1 MKLSI
6 SQKSIYRWSIV
17 VTAFMYFPVALAQ
30 EQPFNFEITPYGAY
44 RFGGEFDEAT
54 GNIAIE
60 VDDNSSYGLILNA
73 KHSPI
78 TQWEILYSHQETSAD
93 TLGLGLADPVLDID
107 IDYLHAGGTYLWD
120 GDQVRPFLSATV
132 GVTQVDISTP
142 GYDSDSFFSFSLGLG
157 LQVRPTDRLGI
168 RLEARSF
175 GTMLDSDSD
184 IFCRFGPANNIC
196 AVRIDGTVLWQLEAI
211 AGIVFRF

>member
-1 MKLSI
+1 MKIFIKKCACLITVFACSAPI
-6 SQKSIYRWSIV
+6 
-17 VTAFMYFPVALAQ
+17 AAQ
-30 EQPFNFEITPYGAY
+30 EENLNFEITPYGAY
-44 RFGGEFDEAT
+44 RFGGGFEETT
-54 GNIAIE
+54 GNSSIE
-60 VDDNSSYGLILNA
+60 VDDDNSYGLIFNA
-73 KHSPI
+73 RHSPM

-93 TLGLGLADPVLDID
+93 TLGIGLADPLLDID

-120 GDQVRPFLSATV
+120 GEHVRPFLSATL
-132 GVTQVDISTP
+132 GMTQVDINTA

-157 LQVRPTDRLGI
+157 LQVRPTERLGI

-175 GTMLDSDSD
+175 GSLLDSDSD
-184 IFCRFGPANNIC
+184 LFCQTGPGNNTC